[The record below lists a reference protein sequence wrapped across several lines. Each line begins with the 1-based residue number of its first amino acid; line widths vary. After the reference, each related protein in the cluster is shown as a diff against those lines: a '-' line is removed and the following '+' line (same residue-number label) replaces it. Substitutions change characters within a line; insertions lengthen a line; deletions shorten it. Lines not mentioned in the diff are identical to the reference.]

1 MRINNL
7 RYNGRTH
14 AFEAS
19 VDITRN
25 GQTFRYPCEV
35 FGPADMDPATI
46 AAGLK
51 QRAERMSD
59 TKRRANPQFA

>member
-7 RYNGRTH
+7 RYNGRTN

-25 GQTFRYPCEV
+25 GKTFRYPCEV
-35 FGPADMDPATI
+35 FGPANMDAAMI
-46 AAGLK
+46 SAGLRD
-51 QRAERMSD
+51 RAMRMSD
-59 TKRRANPQFA
+59 TARR

>member
-7 RYNGRTH
+7 RYNGRSG

-35 FGPADMDPATI
+35 FGPANMD
-46 AAGLK
+46 AAIISASLRD
-51 QRAERMSD
+51 RALRMSD
-59 TKRRANPQFA
+59 TSRP